1 MTETIRV
8 EQNQRAVATIVLNR
22 PDRGN
27 AFNQQMLEELY
38 GALKGLSLN
47 DSVRALVLRGEGRH
61 FCTGADIGG
70 GRGEGGSGVTL
81 GQMLEALDTFP
92 KPTICVVQGGCIG
105 GGLAIAVCCDVLM
118 AEESAFFS
126 VPELRVGIAPSR
138 ELSAYFMR
146 AMGARAFRRYGLSG
160 ERFSASEAFH
170 MGVAHEAY
178 PAGDTDSRVA
188 RLIDSFLHGAPK
200 ATAELKRR
208 IAHIASG
215 APAPKEEEKRGLDRS
230 EEARE
235 GVAAFKEKRK
245 PVWYQTG

>member
-27 AFNQQMLEELY
+27 AFNQQMLDELY
-38 GALKGLSLN
+38 GTMKGLSLN
-47 DSVRALVLRGEGRH
+47 DSVRVLVLRGEGKH

-70 GRGEGGSGVTL
+70 VRGEGGGITL

-92 KPTICVVQGGCIG
+92 KPTIGVVQGGCIG
-105 GGLAIAVCCDVLM
+105 GGFAMAVCCDVLM

-126 VPELRVGIAPSR
+126 VPELRIGIAPSR
-138 ELSAYFMR
+138 ELSTYFMR
-146 AMGARAFRRYGLSG
+146 SMGARAFRRYGLSG
-160 ERFSASEAFH
+160 ERFTASEAFH

-188 RLIDSFLHGAPK
+188 RLIDGFLHGAPK
-200 ATAELKRR
+200 ATSELKRR
-208 IAHIASG
+208 IAHIVSG

-230 EEARE
+230 EEAKE

-245 PVWYQTG
+245 PVWYQPG

>member
-8 EQNQRAVATIVLNR
+8 LQSQRAVATIVLNR
-22 PDRGN
+22 PERGN
-27 AFNQQMLEELY
+27 AFNQQMLNELY
-38 GALKGLSLN
+38 GSLRGLALN
-47 DSVRALVLRGEGRH
+47 NSVRALVLRSEGKH
-61 FCTGADIGG
+61 FCSGADIGG
-70 GRGEGGSGVTL
+70 ERGEAGGIGL

-92 KPTICVVQGGCIG
+92 KPTICVVHGGCIG
-105 GGLAIAVCCDVLM
+105 GGLAMALCCDVLM
-118 AEESAFFS
+118 AEESAFFA
-126 VPELRVGIAPSR
+126 VPELRIGIAPSR

-146 AMGARAFRRYGLSG
+146 AMGTRAFRRYGMSG

-170 MGVAHEAY
+170 MGVAHEAF
-178 PAGDTDSRVA
+178 PAGETDARLA
-188 RLIDSFLHGAPK
+188 RLIDAFLHGAPK

-245 PVWYQTG
+245 PAWYQTG